1 MRTDRFINRENH
13 CTIYKELFLNNMKNS
28 NPTKNWALLITRG
41 IIYVS
46 IGIVLFLFIGEP
58 TSGFA
63 QLISGLLI
71 AAGVCGFLY
80 SFANLRA
87 DRNYI
92 WELLRSISDVG
103 FGIALILLSKGDVDG
118 FLSILSFWAMMY
130 AFIQAVQAMYSFL
143 QSGVS
148 SSISLSGKIL
158 YFLGVVIAGGL
169 SYVLLMRPGSDS
181 GSVSIVGLF
190 PIALGVII
198 ILLAIQQRRQA
209 IDVRRTA

>member
-1 MRTDRFINRENH
+1 MEN
-13 CTIYKELFLNNMKNS
+13 L
-28 NPTKNWALLITRG
+28 NPTKNWALLIVRG
-41 IIYVS
+41 VLYVL
-46 IGIVLFLFIGEP
+46 IGITLFLFIGQL

-63 QLISGLLI
+63 QSIGGLII

-103 FGIALILLSKGDVDG
+103 FGIALIVLSKSDVDE

-148 SSISLSGKIL
+148 SSISLSGKAL
-158 YFLGVVIAGGL
+158 YTAGVVIAGGL
-169 SYVLLMRPGSDS
+169 SYVLLMRPGSDG
-181 GSVSIVGLF
+181 GSISIVGLF

-198 ILLAIQQRRQA
+198 IVLAMQQRRQA
-209 IDVRRTA
+209 DVSRRTA